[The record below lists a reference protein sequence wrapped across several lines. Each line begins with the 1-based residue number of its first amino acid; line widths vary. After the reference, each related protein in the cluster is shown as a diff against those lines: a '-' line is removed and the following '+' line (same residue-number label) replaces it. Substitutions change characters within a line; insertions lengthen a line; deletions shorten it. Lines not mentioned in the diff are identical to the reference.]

1 MECMSWLRS
10 QKPAKRTGQNSKRFI
25 EEVILPNEPSYSKYK
40 IFHRKY
46 CNWLNS
52 LSFEVTDTDKKK
64 GSIYVDGHD
73 RADVVAYKERFYKRW
88 FDRYLLRME
97 SYEGPEMVEIPPE
110 LAGHESN
117 IVPVFHDESTF
128 NANEDQQYC

>member
-1 MECMSWLRS
+1 M
-10 QKPAKRTGQNSKRFI
+10 
-25 EEVILPNEPSYSKYK
+25 
-40 IFHRKY
+40 
-46 CNWLNS
+46 NS
-52 LSFEVTDTDKKK
+52 LLFEVTDIDKKK

-73 RADVVAYKERFYKRW
+73 QADVVAYKEQFYKKW
-88 FDRYLLRME
+88 FDRYLPIME
-97 SYEGPEMVEIPPE
+97 SYEGLEMVEIPLE